1 MIFNKQFFITVLG
14 FMASVIVFSQ
24 APTKDTSR
32 QGKTI
37 FIISADRENFQQIDS
52 VTQVLSLAGKAK
64 VKQDNTIFEADSIAL
79 NQLTNILEAFG
90 NVHIN
95 DNDSINTYSQYLKYI
110 GKEKK
115 AYLNKKVKLTDGK
128 GVLTTE
134 ELVYDEQ
141 TKIGIYYKGGKVVNG
156 KTVLTSTE
164 GYYYGETKDVYFKKN
179 VFLKDSGF
187 TVKTDTLLY
196 NTNTG
201 ITTIIAPSTIVSG
214 KQIIKTK
221 DGYYDTKTKK
231 AFFNQRPFIDDSTYT
246 FTADKIA
253 VDDKTGLSEYEG
265 NAVYRSKDSLGY
277 DLIANNIKLNRKT
290 NAFLATQKP
299 ILLIKQPKDTIYISA
314 DTLFSSKLSQLMKTK
329 NIPVVRDSTMA
340 IKYGVVKNLK
350 DSSSDRYFEAYYNV
364 KIFSDSLQSVCD
376 SLFYSGE
383 DSVFRLF
390 KNPVAWA
397 QENQITGDTIYMF
410 LQNKKPERLYVFE
423 NAMSIQKLTDRY
435 FNQIKGNTINGYFI
449 NGKIDHLRAK
459 GNAETVYYG
468 VDETKKYLG
477 VNKANCDV
485 IDMYFEQKTDGTKPQ
500 KIVLRNNLEGV
511 AYPMRQVN
519 HEELRLRKFKWL
531 DLQRPKSKFD
541 IFSN

>member
-1 MIFNKQFFITVLG
+1 MIFLKRFFIIMLCIW
-14 FMASVIVFSQ
+14 ASENLVAQ
-24 APTKDTSR
+24 APKKDSSR
-32 QGKTI
+32 NGKTI
-37 FIISADRENFQQIDS
+37 IIISADRENFQQIDS
-52 VTQVLSLAGKAK
+52 VTQVLSLAGSAK
-64 VKQDNTIFEADSIAL
+64 VQQGKTIFEADSIAL

-141 TKIGIYYKGGKVVNG
+141 TKIGIYYNGGKVVNG

-201 ITTIIAPSTIVSG
+201 ITTIVAPSTIVSG
-214 KQIIKTK
+214 KQTIKTK
-221 DGYYDTKTKK
+221 DGYYDTKSKK

-246 FTADKIA
+246 LTAEKIA

-265 NAVYRSKDSLGY
+265 NVVYRMKDSSGY
-277 DLIANNIKLNRKT
+277 DLIANNIKANRNT
-290 NAFLATQKP
+290 NSLLATQKP
-299 ILLIKQPKDTIYISA
+299 ILLIKQPQDTIYISA
-314 DTLFSSKLSQLMKTK
+314 DTLFSSKLSELMKTK
-329 NIPVVRDSTMA
+329 TVPIVRDSVTKTKQIA
-340 IKYGVVKNLK
+340 VKNLK
-350 DSSSDRYFEAYYNV
+350 DTSTDRYFEAYYNV
-364 KIFSDSLQSVCD
+364 KIFSDSLQAVCD
-376 SLFYSGE
+376 SMFYSEE

-390 KNPVAWA
+390 KNPIAWA
-397 QENQITGDTIYMF
+397 QGNQITGDTIYMF

-423 NAMSIQKLTDRY
+423 NAMSIQKLTDKY

-468 VDETKKYLG
+468 VDETNKYLG
-477 VNKANCDV
+477 VNKATCDV
-485 IDMYFEQKTDGTKPQ
+485 IDMYFELKNDGSKPQ
-500 KIVLRNNLEGV
+500 KIVLRNNLEGT
-511 AYPMRQVN
+511 AFPMRQVN
-519 HEELRLRKFKWL
+519 HEEIRLRKFKWF
-531 DLQRPKSKFD
+531 DDQRPKSRFD
-541 IFSN
+541 IFAN

>member
-1 MIFNKQFFITVLG
+1 MIFLKRLFIAMLGLAASSVLY
-14 FMASVIVFSQ
+14 AQ
-24 APTKDTSR
+24 APKKDTSR
-32 QGKTI
+32 NGKMI
-37 FIISADRENFQQIDS
+37 MIISADRENFQQIDS

-64 VKQDNTIFEADSIAL
+64 VQQEKTIFEADSIAL

-95 DNDSINTYSQYLKYI
+95 DNDSIHTYSQYLKYV

-164 GYYYGETKDVYFKKN
+164 GYYYGETKDVYFKQN

-196 NTNTG
+196 NTKTG
-201 ITTIIAPSTIVSG
+201 ITTIVAPSTIVSG
-214 KQIIKTK
+214 KQTIKTK
-221 DGYYDTKTKK
+221 DGYYDTKSKK
-231 AFFNQRPFIDDSTYT
+231 AFFNQRPIIDDSTYT

-253 VDDKTGLSEYEG
+253 VDDKTGLSEYDG
-265 NAVYRSKDSLGY
+265 NAVYRTKDSTGY
-277 DLIANNIKLNRKT
+277 DLIAGNIKANRKT
-290 NAFLATQKP
+290 NALLATQKP
-299 ILLIKQPKDTIYISA
+299 LLLLKQTKDTTYITA
-314 DTLFSSKLSQLMKTK
+314 DTLFTSKLSELLKSRTV
-329 NIPVVRDSTMA
+329 PVVRDSV
-340 IKYGVVKNLK
+340 KDKLPVVKNPK
-350 DSSSDRYFEAYYNV
+350 DTSADRYFEAYFNV
-364 KIFSDSLQSVCD
+364 RIFNDSLQAVCD

-390 KNPVAWA
+390 KNPIAWA
-397 QENQITGDTIYMF
+397 QKNQITGDTMYLF
-410 LQNKKPERLYVFE
+410 VQNKKPEKLYVFE
-423 NAMSIQKLTDRY
+423 NAMSIQKLTDKY
-435 FNQIKGNTINGYFI
+435 FNQIKGTTINGFFLD
-449 NGKIDHLRAK
+449 GKIDHLRAK

-468 VDETKKYLG
+468 VDESNKYLG
-477 VNKANCDV
+477 VNKATCDV
-485 IDMYFEQKTDGTKPQ
+485 IDMYFEQKKDGSSPQ
-500 KIVLRNNLEGV
+500 KIVLRNNLEGT
-511 AYPMRQVN
+511 AYPMRQIN

-531 DLQRPKSKFD
+531 ENLRPKSKFD

>member
-1 MIFNKQFFITVLG
+1 MLLCIW
-14 FMASVIVFSQ
+14 ASVNLVAQ
-24 APTKDTSR
+24 APKKDTSR
-32 QGKTI
+32 NGKTI
-37 FIISADRENFQQIDS
+37 IIISADRENFQQIDS
-52 VTQVLSLAGKAK
+52 VTQVLSLAGSAK
-64 VKQDNTIFEADSIAL
+64 VQQDKTIFEADSIAL

-141 TKIGIYYKGGKVVNG
+141 TKIGIYYNGGKVVNG

-201 ITTIIAPSTIVSG
+201 ITTIVAPSIIVSG
-214 KQIIKTK
+214 KQTIKTK
-221 DGYYDTKTKK
+221 DGYYDTKSKK

-246 FTADKIA
+246 LTAEKIA

-265 NAVYRSKDSLGY
+265 NVVYRTKDSLGY
-277 DLIANNIKLNRKT
+277 DLIANNIKLNRNT
-290 NAFLATQKP
+290 NSLLATQKP
-299 ILLIKQPKDTIYISA
+299 ILLIKQPQDTIYISA
-314 DTLFSSKLSQLMKTK
+314 DTLFSSKLSELMKSKTVP
-329 NIPVVRDSTMA
+329 IVRDSIINAKLLT
-340 IKYGVVKNLK
+340 VKNTK
-350 DSSSDRYFEAYYNV
+350 DTTADRYFEAYYNV
-364 KIFSDSLQSVCD
+364 KIFSDSLQAVCD
-376 SLFYSGE
+376 SMFYSGE

-390 KNPVAWA
+390 KNPIAWA
-397 QENQITGDTIYMF
+397 QGNQITGDTIYMF

-423 NAMSIQKLTDRY
+423 NAMSIQKLTDKY
-435 FNQIKGNTINGYFI
+435 FNQIKGNTINGYFV

-468 VDETKKYLG
+468 VDETNKYLG
-477 VNKANCDV
+477 VNKATCDV
-485 IDMYFEQKTDGTKPQ
+485 IDMYFERKDDGSKPQ
-500 KIVLRNNLEGV
+500 KIVLRNNLEGT
-511 AYPMRQVN
+511 AFPMRQVN
-519 HEELRLRKFKWL
+519 HEEIRLRKFKWF
-531 DLQRPKSKFD
+531 DSQRPKSRFD

>member
-1 MIFNKQFFITVLG
+1 MIFLKRLFIAMLGLAASSVLY
-14 FMASVIVFSQ
+14 AQ
-24 APTKDTSR
+24 APKKDTSR
-32 QGKTI
+32 NGKMI
-37 FIISADRENFQQIDS
+37 MIISAERENFQQIDS

-64 VKQDNTIFEADSIAL
+64 VQQEKTIFEADSIAL

-95 DNDSINTYSQYLKYI
+95 DNDSIHTYSQYLKYV

-164 GYYYGETKDVYFKKN
+164 GYYYGETKDVYFKQN

-196 NTNTG
+196 NTKTG
-201 ITTIIAPSTIVSG
+201 ITTIVAPSTIVSG
-214 KQIIKTK
+214 KQTIKTK
-221 DGYYDTKTKK
+221 DGYYDTKSKK
-231 AFFNQRPFIDDSTYT
+231 AFFNQRPIIDDSTYT

-253 VDDKTGLSEYEG
+253 VDDKTGLSEYDG
-265 NAVYRSKDSLGY
+265 NAVYRTKDSTGY
-277 DLIANNIKLNRKT
+277 DLIAGNIKANRKT
-290 NAFLATQKP
+290 NALLATQKP
-299 ILLIKQPKDTIYISA
+299 LLLIKQPQDTTYVTA
-314 DTLFSSKLSQLMKTK
+314 DTLFTSKLSELLKTRTV
-329 NIPVVRDSTMA
+329 PVVRDS
-340 IKYGVVKNLK
+340 VKDKLAVAKNPK
-350 DSSSDRYFEAYYNV
+350 DTSADRYFEAYFNV
-364 KIFSDSLQSVCD
+364 RIFNDSLQAVCD
-376 SLFYSGE
+376 SMFYSGE
-383 DSVFRLF
+383 DSVFRLY
-390 KNPVAWA
+390 KTPIAWA
-397 QENQITGDTIYMF
+397 QKNQITGDTMYLF
-410 LQNKKPERLYVFE
+410 VQNKKPERLYVFE
-423 NAMSIQKLTDRY
+423 NAMSIQKLTDKY
-435 FNQIKGNTINGYFI
+435 FNQIKGTTINGFFL

-468 VDETKKYLG
+468 VDESNKYLG
-477 VNKANCDV
+477 VNKATCDV
-485 IDMYFEQKTDGTKPQ
+485 IDMYFEQKKDGSSPQ
-500 KIVLRNNLEGV
+500 KIVLRNNLEGT
-511 AYPMRQVN
+511 AYPMRQIN

-531 DLQRPKSKFD
+531 ENLRPKSKFD

>member
-1 MIFNKQFFITVLG
+1 MIFLKRLFIAMLGLAASSVLY
-14 FMASVIVFSQ
+14 AQ
-24 APTKDTSR
+24 APKKDTSR
-32 QGKTI
+32 NGKMI
-37 FIISADRENFQQIDS
+37 MIISADRENFQQIDS

-64 VKQDNTIFEADSIAL
+64 VQQEKTIFEADSIAL

-95 DNDSINTYSQYLKYI
+95 DNDSIHTYSQYLKYV

-164 GYYYGETKDVYFKKN
+164 GYYYGETKDVYFKQN

-196 NTNTG
+196 NTKTG
-201 ITTIIAPSTIVSG
+201 ITTIVAPSTIVSG
-214 KQIIKTK
+214 KQTIKTK
-221 DGYYDTKTKK
+221 DGYYDTKSKK
-231 AFFNQRPFIDDSTYT
+231 AFFNQRPIIDDSTYT

-253 VDDKTGLSEYEG
+253 VDDKTGLSEYDG
-265 NAVYRSKDSLGY
+265 NAVYRTKDSTGY
-277 DLIANNIKLNRKT
+277 DLIAGNIKANRKT
-290 NAFLATQKP
+290 NALLATQKP
-299 ILLIKQPKDTIYISA
+299 LLLLKQTKDTTYVTA
-314 DTLFSSKLSQLMKTK
+314 DTLFTSKLSELLKSRTV
-329 NIPVVRDSTMA
+329 PVVRDSV
-340 IKYGVVKNLK
+340 KDKLPVVKNPK
-350 DSSSDRYFEAYYNV
+350 DTSADRYFEAYFNV
-364 KIFSDSLQSVCD
+364 RIFNDSLQAVCD

-390 KNPVAWA
+390 KNPIAWA
-397 QENQITGDTIYMF
+397 QKNQITGDTMYLF
-410 LQNKKPERLYVFE
+410 VQNKKPERLYVFE
-423 NAMSIQKLTDRY
+423 NAMSIQKLTDKY
-435 FNQIKGNTINGYFI
+435 FNQIKGTTINGFFLD
-449 NGKIDHLRAK
+449 GKIDHLRAK

-468 VDETKKYLG
+468 VDESNKYLG
-477 VNKANCDV
+477 VNKATCDV
-485 IDMYFEQKTDGTKPQ
+485 IDMYFEQKKDGSSPQ
-500 KIVLRNNLEGV
+500 KIVLRNNLEGT
-511 AYPMRQVN
+511 AYPMRQIN

-531 DLQRPKSKFD
+531 ENLRPKSKFN

>member
-1 MIFNKQFFITVLG
+1 MIFLKQLFIAMLGLLASSVL
-14 FMASVIVFSQ
+14 FAQ
-24 APTKDTSR
+24 APKKDTSR
-32 QGKTI
+32 NGKMI
-37 FIISADRENFQQIDS
+37 MIISADRENFQQIDS
-52 VTQVLSLAGKAK
+52 ITQVLSLVGKAK
-64 VKQDNTIFEADSIAL
+64 VQQEKTIFEADSIAL

-95 DNDSINTYSQYLKYI
+95 DNDSIHTYSQYLKYV

-164 GYYYGETKDVYFKKN
+164 GYYYGETKDVYFKQN

-201 ITTIIAPSTIVSG
+201 ITTIVAPSTIVSG
-214 KQIIKTK
+214 KQTIKTK
-221 DGYYDTKTKK
+221 DGYYDTKSKK
-231 AFFNQRPFIDDSTYT
+231 AFFNQRPIIDDSTYT

-253 VDDKTGLSEYEG
+253 VDDKTGLSEYDG
-265 NAVYRSKDSLGY
+265 NAVYRTKDSTGY
-277 DLIANNIKLNRKT
+277 DLIAGNIKANKKT
-290 NAFLATQKP
+290 NALLATQKP
-299 ILLIKQPKDTIYISA
+299 LLLLKQFQDTTYVTA
-314 DTLFSSKLSQLMKTK
+314 DTLFTSKLSELLKSRTV
-329 NIPVVRDSTMA
+329 PVVRDS
-340 IKYGVVKNLK
+340 VKDKMPVTKNPK
-350 DSSSDRYFEAYYNV
+350 DSSADRYFEAYFNV
-364 KIFSDSLQSVCD
+364 RIFNDSLQAVCD

-390 KNPVAWA
+390 KNPIAWA
-397 QENQITGDTIYMF
+397 QKNQITGDTMYLF
-410 LQNKKPERLYVFE
+410 VQNKKPERLYVFE
-423 NAMSIQKLTDRY
+423 NAMSIQKLTDKY
-435 FNQIKGNTINGYFI
+435 FNQIKGTTINGFFLD
-449 NGKIDHLRAK
+449 GKIDHLRAK

-468 VDETKKYLG
+468 VDESNKYLG
-477 VNKANCDV
+477 VNKATCDV
-485 IDMYFEQKTDGTKPQ
+485 IDMYFEHKKDGSSPQ
-500 KIVLRNNLEGV
+500 KIVLRNNLEGT
-511 AYPMRQVN
+511 AYPMRQIN

-531 DLQRPKSKFD
+531 ENLRPKSKFD

>member
-1 MIFNKQFFITVLG
+1 MISLKRFLIVMLS
-14 FMASVIVFSQ
+14 FMASFTLFAQ
-24 APTKDTSR
+24 APKDTSR
-32 QGKTI
+32 QGKMI
-37 FIISADRENFQQIDS
+37 MIISADRENFQQIDS
-52 VTQVLSLAGKAK
+52 VTQVLSLAGKAI
-64 VKQDNTIFEADSIAL
+64 VQQDKTIFEADSIAL

-179 VFLKDSGF
+179 VFLRDSGF

-196 NTNTG
+196 NTYTG
-201 ITTIIAPSTIVSG
+201 ITTIVAPSTIVSG
-214 KQIIKTK
+214 KQTIKAK
-221 DGYYDTKTKK
+221 DGYYDTKSKK
-231 AFFNQRPFIDDSTYT
+231 AYFNQRPIIDDSAYT

-253 VDDKTGLSEYEG
+253 IDDKTGLSEYDG
-265 NAVYRSKDSLGY
+265 NAVYRSKDSLAY
-277 DLIANNIKLNRKT
+277 DLIAGNIKANKKT
-290 NAFLATQKP
+290 NALLATQKP
-299 ILLIKQPKDTIYISA
+299 ILLIKQPQDTIYISA
-314 DTLFSSKLSQLMKTK
+314 DTLFSSKLSELMKTK
-329 NIPVVRDSTMA
+329 QIPVVRDSVLTTKPT
-340 IKYGVVKNLK
+340 ITKNPK
-350 DSSSDRYFEAYYNV
+350 DSSADRYFEAYYNV
-364 KIFSDSLQSVCD
+364 KIFSDSLQAVCD

-390 KNPVAWA
+390 KNPIAWA

-435 FNQIKGNTINGYFI
+435 YNQIKGNTINGYFI
-449 NGKIDHLRAK
+449 NGKVDNLRAK

-468 VDETKKYLG
+468 LDEKNKYLA
-477 VNKANCDV
+477 VNKATCDV
-485 IDMYFEQKTDGTKPQ
+485 IDMYFSQNADGGAKPQ
-500 KIVLRNNLEGV
+500 KIVLRNNLEGT

-519 HEELRLRKFKWL
+519 HEEIRLRKFKWL
-531 DLQRPKSKFD
+531 DAQRPKSKFD

>member
-1 MIFNKQFFITVLG
+1 MLG
-14 FMASVIVFSQ
+14 TIASVTLFAQ
-24 APTKDTSR
+24 MPKDTSR
-32 QGKTI
+32 QGKMI
-37 FIISADRENFQQIDS
+37 MIISADRENFQQIDS

-64 VKQDNTIFEADSIAL
+64 VQQDKTIFEADSIVL
-79 NQLTNILEAFG
+79 NQLANILEAFG

-95 DNDSINTYSQYLKYI
+95 DNDSINTYSQYLKYV

-156 KTVLTSTE
+156 KTILTSTE

-201 ITTIIAPSTIVSG
+201 ITTIVAPSTIVSG
-214 KQIIKTK
+214 KQTIKTK
-221 DGYYDTKTKK
+221 DGYYDTKSKK
-231 AFFNQRPFIDDSTYT
+231 AYFNQRPIIDDSAYT

-253 VDDKTGLSEYEG
+253 IDDKTGLSEYDG
-265 NAVYRSKDSLGY
+265 NAVYRSKDSLAY
-277 DLIANNIKLNRKT
+277 DLIAGNIKANKKN
-290 NAFLATQKP
+290 NALLATQKP

-314 DTLFSSKLSQLMKTK
+314 DTLFSSKLSELMKTK
-329 NIPVVRDSTMA
+329 VIPVVRDSVIITKA
-340 IKYGVVKNLK
+340 TIIKNVK
-350 DSSSDRYFEAYYNV
+350 DSSADRYFEAYYNV
-364 KIFSDSLQSVCD
+364 KIFSDSLQAVCD

-390 KNPVAWA
+390 KNPIAWA

-410 LQNKKPERLYVFE
+410 LKNKKPERLYVFE
-423 NAMSIQKLTDRY
+423 NAMSIQKLTDKY
-435 FNQIKGNTINGYFI
+435 YNQIKGNTINGYFI
-449 NGKIDHLRAK
+449 NGKVDNLRAK

-468 VDETKKYLG
+468 LDEKNKYVA
-477 VNKANCDV
+477 VNKATCDV
-485 IDMYFEQKTDGTKPQ
+485 IDMYFEQKADGSAKPQ
-500 KIVLRNNLEGV
+500 KIVLRNNLEGT

-519 HEELRLRKFKWL
+519 HEEIRLRKFKWL
-531 DLQRPKSKFD
+531 DTQRPKSKFD
-541 IFSN
+541 FFSN

>member
-1 MIFNKQFFITVLG
+1 MIFLKRLFIAMLGLLASSVLY
-14 FMASVIVFSQ
+14 AQ
-24 APTKDTSR
+24 APKKDTSR
-32 QGKTI
+32 NGKMI
-37 FIISADRENFQQIDS
+37 MIISADRENFQQIDS
-52 VTQVLSLAGKAK
+52 LTQVLSLVGKAK
-64 VKQDNTIFEADSIAL
+64 VQQEKTIFEADSIAL

-95 DNDSINTYSQYLKYI
+95 DNDSIHTYSQYLKYV

-164 GYYYGETKDVYFKKN
+164 GYYYGETKDVYFKQN

-201 ITTIIAPSTIVSG
+201 ITTIVAPSTIVSG
-214 KQIIKTK
+214 KQTIKTK
-221 DGYYDTKTKK
+221 DGYYDTKSKK
-231 AFFNQRPFIDDSTYT
+231 AFFNQRPIIDDSTYT

-253 VDDKTGLSEYEG
+253 VDDKTGLSEYDG
-265 NAVYRSKDSLGY
+265 NAVYRTKDSTGY
-277 DLIANNIKLNRKT
+277 DLIAGNIKANRKT
-290 NAFLATQKP
+290 NALLATQIP
-299 ILLIKQPKDTIYISA
+299 LLLLKQTKDTTYVSA
-314 DTLFSSKLSQLMKTK
+314 DTLFTSKLSELLKSRTM
-329 NIPVVRDSTMA
+329 PLVRDS
-340 IKYGVVKNLK
+340 VKGKLPVAKNPK
-350 DSSSDRYFEAYYNV
+350 DSSADRYFEAYFNV
-364 KIFSDSLQSVCD
+364 RIFNDSLQAVCD

-390 KNPVAWA
+390 KNPIAWA
-397 QENQITGDTIYMF
+397 QKNQITGDTMYLFI
-410 LQNKKPERLYVFE
+410 QNKKPERLYVFE
-423 NAMSIQKLTDRY
+423 NAMSIQKLTDKY
-435 FNQIKGNTINGYFI
+435 FNQIKGTTINGFFLD
-449 NGKIDHLRAK
+449 GKIDHLRAK

-468 VDETKKYLG
+468 VDETNKYLG
-477 VNKANCDV
+477 VNKATCDV
-485 IDMYFEQKTDGTKPQ
+485 IDMYFEQKKDGSSPQ
-500 KIVLRNNLEGV
+500 KIVLRNNLEGT
-511 AYPMRQVN
+511 AYPMRQIN

-531 DLQRPKSKFD
+531 ENLRPKSKFD

>member
-1 MIFNKQFFITVLG
+1 MIFLKRLFIAMLG
-14 FMASVIVFSQ
+14 LAASSALFAQ
-24 APTKDTSR
+24 APKKDTSR
-32 QGKTI
+32 NGKMI
-37 FIISADRENFQQIDS
+37 MIISADRENFQQIDS

-64 VKQDNTIFEADSIAL
+64 VQQEKTIFEADSIAL

-95 DNDSINTYSQYLKYI
+95 DNDSIHTYSQYLKYV

-164 GYYYGETKDVYFKKN
+164 GYYYGETKDVYFKQN

-201 ITTIIAPSTIVSG
+201 ITTIVAPSTIVSG
-214 KQIIKTK
+214 KQTIKTK
-221 DGYYDTKTKK
+221 DGYYDTKSKK
-231 AFFNQRPFIDDSTYT
+231 AFFNQRPIIDDSTYT

-253 VDDKTGLSEYEG
+253 VDDKTGLSEYDG
-265 NAVYRSKDSLGY
+265 NAVYRTKDSTGY
-277 DLIANNIKLNRKT
+277 DLIAGNIKANRKT
-290 NAFLATQKP
+290 NALLATQKP
-299 ILLIKQPKDTIYISA
+299 LLLLKQTKDTTYVSA
-314 DTLFSSKLSQLMKTK
+314 DTLFTSKLSELIKSRTV
-329 NIPVVRDSTMA
+329 PVVRDS
-340 IKYGVVKNLK
+340 VKDKIPVAKNPK
-350 DSSSDRYFEAYYNV
+350 DSSADRYFEAYFNV
-364 KIFSDSLQSVCD
+364 RIFNDSLQAVCD

-390 KNPVAWA
+390 KNPIAWA
-397 QENQITGDTIYMF
+397 QKNQITGDTMYLF
-410 LQNKKPERLYVFE
+410 VQNKKPERLYVFE
-423 NAMSIQKLTDRY
+423 NAMSIQKLTDKY
-435 FNQIKGNTINGYFI
+435 FNQIKGTTINGFFLD
-449 NGKIDHLRAK
+449 GKIDHLRAK

-468 VDETKKYLG
+468 VDESNKYLG
-477 VNKANCDV
+477 VNKATCDV
-485 IDMYFEQKTDGTKPQ
+485 IDMYFEQKKDGSSPQ
-500 KIVLRNNLEGV
+500 KIVLRNNLEGT
-511 AYPMRQVN
+511 AYPMRQIN

-531 DLQRPKSKFD
+531 ENLRPKSKFD

>member
-1 MIFNKQFFITVLG
+1 MIFLKRLFIAMLGLVASSVLY
-14 FMASVIVFSQ
+14 AQ
-24 APTKDTSR
+24 APAKDTSR
-32 QGKTI
+32 HGKMIT
-37 FIISADRENFQQIDS
+37 IISADRENFQQIDS

-64 VKQDNTIFEADSIAL
+64 VQQEKTIFEADSIAL

-95 DNDSINTYSQYLKYI
+95 DNDSIHTYSQYLKYV

-164 GYYYGETKDVYFKKN
+164 GYYYGETKDVYFKQN

-196 NTNTG
+196 NTKTG
-201 ITTIIAPSTIVSG
+201 ITTIVAPSTIVSG
-214 KQIIKTK
+214 KQTIKTK
-221 DGYYDTKTKK
+221 DGYYDTKSKK
-231 AFFNQRPFIDDSTYT
+231 AFFNQRPIIDDSTYT

-253 VDDKTGLSEYEG
+253 VDDKTGLSEYDG
-265 NAVYRSKDSLGY
+265 NAVYRTKDSTGY
-277 DLIANNIKLNRKT
+277 DLIAGNIKANRKT
-290 NAFLATQKP
+290 NALLATQKP
-299 ILLIKQPKDTIYISA
+299 LLLIKQPQDTTYVTA
-314 DTLFSSKLSQLMKTK
+314 DTLFTSKLSELLKTRTV
-329 NIPVVRDSTMA
+329 PVVRDS
-340 IKYGVVKNLK
+340 VKDKLPVTKNPK
-350 DSSSDRYFEAYYNV
+350 DTSADRYFEAYFNV
-364 KIFSDSLQSVCD
+364 RIFNDSLQAVCD

-390 KNPVAWA
+390 KNPIAWA
-397 QENQITGDTIYMF
+397 QKNQITGDTMYLF
-410 LQNKKPERLYVFE
+410 VQNKKPERLYVFE
-423 NAMSIQKLTDRY
+423 NAMSIQKLTDKY
-435 FNQIKGNTINGYFI
+435 FNQIKGTTINGFFLD
-449 NGKIDHLRAK
+449 GKIDHLRAK

-468 VDETKKYLG
+468 VDEGNKYLG
-477 VNKANCDV
+477 VNKATCDV
-485 IDMYFEQKTDGTKPQ
+485 IDMYFEQKKDGSSPQ
-500 KIVLRNNLEGV
+500 KIVLRNNLEGT
-511 AYPMRQVN
+511 AYPMRQIN

-531 DLQRPKSKFD
+531 ENIRPKSKFD

>member
-1 MIFNKQFFITVLG
+1 MIFLKHFFIVMLGVLT
-14 FMASVIVFSQ
+14 SVMLHAQ
-24 APTKDTSR
+24 APRKDSSR
-32 QGKTI
+32 QGKMI
-37 FIISADRENFQQIDS
+37 MIISADRENFQQIDS
-52 VTQVLSLAGKAK
+52 LTQVLSLAGKAI
-64 VKQDNTIFEADSIAL
+64 VQQDKTIFEADSIAL

-95 DNDSINTYSQYLKYI
+95 DNDSIHTYSQYLKYI

-179 VFLKDSGF
+179 VFLRDSGF

-214 KQIIKTK
+214 KQTIKAK
-221 DGYYDTKTKK
+221 DGYYDTKSKK
-231 AFFNQRPFIDDSTYT
+231 AYFNQRPIIDDSTYT

-253 VDDKTGLSEYEG
+253 IDDKTGLSEYEG
-265 NAVYRSKDSLGY
+265 NAVYRSKDTLAY
-277 DLIANNIKLNRKT
+277 DLIAGNIKANKKN
-290 NAFLATQKP
+290 NALLATQKP

-314 DTLFSSKLSQLMKTK
+314 DTLFSSKLSELMKIK
-329 NIPVVRDSTMA
+329 PIPVVRDSA
-340 IKYGVVKNLK
+340 IGVTATKNPK
-350 DSSSDRYFEAYYNV
+350 DSSADRYFEAYYNV
-364 KIFSDSLQSVCD
+364 KIFSDSLQAVCD

-390 KNPVAWA
+390 KNPIAWA
-397 QENQITGDTIYMF
+397 QKNQITGDTIYMF

-423 NAMSIQKLTDRY
+423 NAMSIQKLTDKY
-435 FNQIKGNTINGYFI
+435 YNQIKGNTINGYFI
-449 NGKIDHLRAK
+449 NGKVDNLRAK

-468 VDETKKYLG
+468 LDEQNKYLA
-477 VNKANCDV
+477 VNKAICDV
-485 IDMYFEQKTDGTKPQ
+485 IDMYFEQKADGAKPQ
-500 KIVLRNNLEGV
+500 KIVLRNNLEGT

-519 HEELRLRKFKWL
+519 HEEIRLRKFKWL
-531 DLQRPKSKFD
+531 DAQRPKSKFD